1 MHRCY
6 QFSLRSL
13 FALML
18 AVAAYCGGWA
28 AARKNVDR
36 EVEEARRAAT
46 EAAQPSQEKM
56 LMCFGEGSV
65 HPVPFNVDPVLWIRL
80 GNRSEGQSVE
90 LP

>member
-13 FALML
+13 LALVL
-18 AVAAYCGGWA
+18 AVGAYCGGWS

-36 EVEEARRAAT
+36 EVEEARRQAT
-46 EAAQPSQEKM
+46 EAAQASREKT
-56 LMCFGEGSV
+56 LKCFGGSV
-65 HPVPFNVDPVLWIRL
+65 TSAPCTVDPVVWIRL
-80 GNRSEGQSVE
+80 GHRSDGQSVE